1 MIFLNN
7 ESALLFGTIF
17 AFSLGEYELQGRWNG
32 MCTNENQSG
41 VVVVNETKQETK
53 MMKAAVV
60 NEHHQKLEIKDVPVP
75 ELEYGEIL
83 VKIKAC
89 GVCHTDLHAVNGDWP
104 VKPKLPLIPGH
115 EGVGIVEKV
124 AEGVTSI
131 KVGDRVGI
139 PWLYSACG
147 ECEYCLTGR
156 ETLCLSQEN
165 AGYSVDGGYAEYCKA
180 PANYVVKI
188 PDGLD
193 FHEISPIFCAG
204 VTTYKALKVSNAKPG
219 DWVAIYGIGGLGHV
233 ALQYAKAMGF
243 NVIAVDIQDDKLE
256 LASELG
262 ADKTINGFR
271 VDPVEEIKN
280 LVGGVQAAVSVAVTK
295 KAFEQ
300 AYRSV
305 KRDGTLV
312 VVGLPNADLP
322 IPIFDTV
329 LNGVTVKGSI
339 VGTRKDLQEAIEF
352 AAQGKV
358 RTNIEVQPL
367 EKINEVFERMET
379 GQINGRVVLTL
390 E

>member
-1 MIFLNN
+1 
-7 ESALLFGTIF
+7 
-17 AFSLGEYELQGRWNG
+17 
-32 MCTNENQSG
+32 
-41 VVVVNETKQETK
+41 
-53 MMKAAVV
+53 MKAAVV
-60 NEHHQKLEIKDVPVP
+60 NEFNQELEIKDVPIP

-89 GVCHTDLHAVNGDWP
+89 GVCHTDFHAAHGDWP

-115 EGVGIVEKV
+115 EGVGIIEKV
-124 AEGVTSI
+124 AEGVTTL

-156 ETLCLSQEN
+156 ETLCLDQLN

-180 PANYVVKI
+180 PAKYVVKV
-188 PDGLD
+188 PEGLD
-193 FHEISPIFCAG
+193 FAEVSPIFCAG
-204 VTTYKALKVSNAKPG
+204 VTTYKALKVSEAKPG

-256 LASELG
+256 LAKELG
-262 ADKTINGFR
+262 ADYTVNGLKG
-271 VDPVEEIKN
+271 DPVQAIKDK
-280 LVGGVQAAVSVAVTK
+280 VGGVQAAISVAVTK

-300 AYRSV
+300 AYSSV
-305 KRDGTLV
+305 KRGGTLV
-312 VVGLPNADLP
+312 VVGLPNDELP

-329 LNGVTVKGSI
+329 LNGVTVRGSI
-339 VGTRKDLQEAIEF
+339 VGTRKDLQESLQF
-352 AAQGKV
+352 AADGKV
-358 RTNIEVQPL
+358 RTNIETRPL
-367 EKINEVFERMET
+367 DEINDVFKMMEKGE
-379 GQINGRVVLTL
+379 INGRIVLTL

>member
-1 MIFLNN
+1 
-7 ESALLFGTIF
+7 
-17 AFSLGEYELQGRWNG
+17 
-32 MCTNENQSG
+32 MCTNEHQSG
-41 VVVVNETKQETK
+41 VVLMNDTKQETR

-60 NEHHQKLEIKDVPVP
+60 NEHHQKLEIKEVPVP

-124 AEGVTSI
+124 GEGVSSI

-165 AGYSVDGGYAEYCKA
+165 AGYSVDGAYAEYCKA

-233 ALQYAKAMGF
+233 ALQYAKAMGL

-262 ADKTINGFR
+262 ADITINGLR
-271 VDPVEEIKN
+271 VDPAEEIKN
-280 LVGGVQAAVSVAVTK
+280 LVGGVQAAVSVAVTT

-305 KRDGTLV
+305 KRGGTLV

-339 VGTRKDLQEAIEF
+339 VGTRKDLQEALEF

-358 RTNIEVQPL
+358 RTNIEIQPL
-367 EKINEVFERMET
+367 ENINEIFDRMEN
-379 GQINGRVVLTL
+379 GQINGRVVLTF